1 MGEILPLGARL
12 GRQWKVTTPNWVKS
26 YMRLEKRMRLPS
38 KDLQEEEGLSSH
50 TPTALQL
57 GRGRRGCRAVGEIL
71 PLGALLRNTL
81 GGESPETMEATWI
94 HAALVKDGIPA
105 LMA

>member
-71 PLGALLRNTL
+71 PLGALMRVALRAL
-81 GGESPETMEATWI
+81 LMQVMEAAWT
-94 HAALVKDGIPA
+94 HA
-105 LMA
+105 